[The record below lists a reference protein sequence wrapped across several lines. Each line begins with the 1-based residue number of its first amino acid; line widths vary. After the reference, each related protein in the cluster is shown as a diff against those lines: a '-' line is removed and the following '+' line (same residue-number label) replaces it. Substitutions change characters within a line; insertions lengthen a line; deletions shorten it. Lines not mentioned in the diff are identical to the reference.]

1 MVKCWEKEPKERP
14 TFSDLV
20 RDFEQLL
27 VKEMDYID
35 LNLFPEN
42 DYYNEAI
49 HKSTKTTKNKTRISY
64 QDSYMCQIVTL
75 TFCMK

>member
-1 MVKCWEKEPKERP
+1 
-14 TFSDLV
+14 
-20 RDFEQLL
+20 
-27 VKEMDYID
+27 MDYID

-49 HKSTKTTKNKTRISY
+49 SLSGEPERVWKNKNNKNKTRISY
-64 QDSYMCQIVTL
+64 QDSYMCQIVTS